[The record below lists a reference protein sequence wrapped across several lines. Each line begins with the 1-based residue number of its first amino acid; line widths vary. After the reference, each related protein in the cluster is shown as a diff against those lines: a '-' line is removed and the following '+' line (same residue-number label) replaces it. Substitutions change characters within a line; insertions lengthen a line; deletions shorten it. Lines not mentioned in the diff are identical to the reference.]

1 MCMGMGRE
9 KEGEEREGDKEEKKE
24 GKIERK
30 YATILTKS
38 ILNNSLQNI

>member
-1 MCMGMGRE
+1 MGRE
-9 KEGEEREGDKEEKKE
+9 EEGEEREGSKEEKKE

-38 ILNNSLQNI
+38 MLNNRLQSI